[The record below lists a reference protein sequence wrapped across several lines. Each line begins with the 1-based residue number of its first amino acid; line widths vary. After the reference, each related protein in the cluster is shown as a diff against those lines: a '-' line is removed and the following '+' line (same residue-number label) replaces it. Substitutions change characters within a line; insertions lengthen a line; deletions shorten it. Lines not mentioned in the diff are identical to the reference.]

1 MSYTFTPI
9 PAIDTINN
17 HTGFVIVMVIMLVI
31 FILIWASNDDDFNMY
46 KVFILCSVPVAIAAL
61 VSWNTGEYK
70 EFANTKVEGKFIGFV
85 AEGHRVS
92 ERHGK
97 TTRMVD
103 KHYTYVEYEV
113 EGNRVLFH
121 SKTGNVYPKIAVIY
135 KN

>member
-1 MSYTFTPI
+1 MSYTFNPI

-17 HTGFVIVMVIMLVI
+17 HAGFVTVTVIMLVI
-31 FILIWASNDDDFNMY
+31 FILVWANNDEEYNMY
-46 KVFILCSVPVAIAAL
+46 KVFILCSIPVAIAAL
-61 VSWNTGEYK
+61 VSWNTGTYK
-70 EFANTKVEGKFIGFV
+70 EFANTQVEGKFIGFV
-85 AEGHRVS
+85 AEGYSVS

-121 SKTGNVYPKIAVIY
+121 STTGNVYPKIAVIY